1 MALRIARGDPHE
13 DTPPER
19 TTQRV
24 SSTQTRGDPPA
35 PRTLKTLLR
44 TLAIE
49 ARARMGPA
57 PPNIPKPPQREVR
70 SKARGQP
77 RRRAVA
83 STDLSHP
90 KRRQSGESRERSSNK
105 EMSPPL
111 ARARDEPRPNAH
123 VARSRGDPRRVIE
136 EVRLL
141 RHTLSRTKTFRYAG
155 SHRAQVMRTCDW
167 ISRKR
172 KRLWHSAF

>member
-19 TTQRV
+19 TAQRV
-24 SSTQTRGDPPA
+24 GSTQTRGDPPA

-57 PPNIPKPPQREVR
+57 PPSVLKPPQRETR
-70 SKARGQP
+70 SKARGHP

-83 STDLSHP
+83 VTDLSHP
-90 KRRQSGESRERSSNK
+90 KRRPSGESRGRSLH
-105 EMSPPL
+105 EEPPQPL

-123 VARSRGDPRRVIE
+123 VARSRGDPRRVVE

-141 RHTLSRTKTFRYAG
+141 HHTLSRTKTFRYAG
-155 SHRAQVMRTCDW
+155 GHRAQVMKTCDW